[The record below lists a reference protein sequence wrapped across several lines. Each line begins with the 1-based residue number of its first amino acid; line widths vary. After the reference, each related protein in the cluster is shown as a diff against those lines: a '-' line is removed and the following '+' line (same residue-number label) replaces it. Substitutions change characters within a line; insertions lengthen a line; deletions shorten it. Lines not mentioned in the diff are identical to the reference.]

1 MKTIAAMRENA
12 HTLHEHIMQSVLN
25 LSGIVVTAKE
35 QPGSCE
41 ICQGPMHVQKT
52 FTHEGRT
59 ITHGTFS
66 VHETIWVCA
75 SKCCHPSG
83 KLVTRRANSVLQS
96 IMPGSITGYDVMVT
110 VGLKRYLHNYQREEI
125 RTNLFEKHGIK
136 ISSGEVSRLAR
147 LFLDYFSRLHYART
161 EQLKAPLERDGG
173 WPMHVDAT
181 GENGKGTLLVV
192 MTGWKK
198 WVLDSWKIST
208 ERAELILPC
217 LHDVVRRFGN
227 PCAAMRDLGRA
238 VTPAIETLV
247 DELDIDIPVLACH
260 QHFLADIGKDLLY
273 GYHSELRD
281 LFRRTKIR
289 PKLREL
295 VRDLGRQIGEQIDE
309 ARKAVLVW
317 QSVNDANH
325 RLPEG
330 RDGLAI
336 VRAMGQWTLDYN
348 DDATGLDFPFD
359 QPYMDLYNRC
369 MTGLRSIEAFL
380 RIPPNDRQ
388 VVGAINR
395 LHRILAL
402 VSNEVPFRQVILKLN
417 RRASL
422 FDEFRDK
429 LRLASNPP
437 ENESEEGLNAM
448 RENFEKWIT
457 ALKKR
462 RPKRGPSE
470 DIRNAIDIILKHVDT
485 HGENL
490 WGHAIVLPKS
500 AGGGVRL
507 VARTNE
513 RLENFFKEMKHSE
526 RRRSGRKNLTQD
538 LEHLPASCAL
548 SKNLKDDEYVSI
560 VCGSLDKL
568 PEVFAQ
574 LDQEEQKNQQKGLN
588 SMETEVL
595 DCVLQCSTSSL
606 STADR
611 RIVRTDGMNQRI
623 KKAAKSRAP
632 RIPIQAKY

>member
-1 MKTIAAMRENA
+1 MKTLAAMRENA
-12 HTLHEHIMQSVLN
+12 HTLHERIIQSVLD
-25 LSGIVVTAKE
+25 LSGVVVAAKE
-35 QPGSCE
+35 HPGSCE

-59 ITHGTFS
+59 IAHGTFS

-75 SKCCHPSG
+75 SKCRHPSG
-83 KLVTRRANSVLQS
+83 KLVTLRANSVLQS
-96 IMPGSITGYDVMVT
+96 IMPGSITGYDLMVS
-110 VGLKRYLHNYQREEI
+110 VGLKRYLHYYQREEI
-125 RTNLFEKHGIK
+125 RADLFEMHGIK

-147 LFLDYFSRLHYART
+147 RFLDYLSRLHYART
-161 EQLKAPLERDGG
+161 EQLKAALESDGG

-192 MTGWKK
+192 MAGWKK
-198 WVLDSWKIST
+198 WVLGSWKIAT
-208 ERAELILPC
+208 ERSELILPC
-217 LHDVVRRFGN
+217 LQDIVRRFGN

-238 VTPAIETLV
+238 VTPAIEALV
-247 DELDIDIPVLACH
+247 DELDIDIPILACH
-260 QHFLADIGKDLLY
+260 QHFLADIGKDLLD
-273 GYHSELRD
+273 GYHSDLRD
-281 LFRRTKIR
+281 LFRRAKIR
-289 PKLREL
+289 PRLRGL
-295 VRDLGRQIGEQIDE
+295 VRDLGHQIGEQIDE

-317 QSVNDANH
+317 QSMNDANH

-330 RDGLAI
+330 RDGLAV

-359 QPYMDLYNRC
+359 RPYIDFYNRC
-369 MTGLRSIEAFL
+369 MTGLRSIDAFL
-380 RIPPNDRQ
+380 RIPPDDRQ
-388 VVGAINR
+388 VVAAINR

-402 VSNEVPFRQVILKLN
+402 VSNEVPFHQIILKLN

-429 LRLASNPP
+429 LRSASSLP

-457 ALKKR
+457 ALKMR
-462 RPKRGPSE
+462 RPKRGPSK
-470 DIRNAIDIILKHVDT
+470 DIRNTIDIILKHVDT

-490 WGHAIVLPKS
+490 WGHAIVLPES

-513 RLENFFKEMKHSE
+513 RLETFFKAMKHSE

-538 LEHLPASCAL
+538 LEHLPASSAL
-548 SKNLKDDEYVSI
+548 SSNLRDDEYVSI

-574 LDQEEQKNQQKGLN
+574 LDQEEQNKQQKGLT

-595 DCVLQCSTSSL
+595 ECVLQCSTSSL

-632 RIPIQAKY
+632 RLPIRTKC